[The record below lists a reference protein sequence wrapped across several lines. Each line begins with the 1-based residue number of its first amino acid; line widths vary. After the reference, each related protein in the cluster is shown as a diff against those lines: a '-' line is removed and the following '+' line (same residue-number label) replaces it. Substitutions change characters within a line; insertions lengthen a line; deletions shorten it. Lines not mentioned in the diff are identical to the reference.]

1 ELALG
6 MTAASLTQQVVVGPA
21 AGAILRF
28 FAPATEAK
36 QLGDYLKA
44 SRRLLAEGT
53 LLLVAIATVSGLALL
68 LFGLVKWLVLLLG
81 AFLFSLLS
89 GYCSAVDG
97 MQNAARQRAVVAW
110 HQGIGQWLRF
120 SLALAMIAAFGA
132 SSNAAMLGYAIASA
146 VVLGSQ
152 IVLFRRKILAML
164 PPQSFPAQNGPRDWI
179 RPMLRY

>member
-1 ELALG
+1 PAHARLHANAPHPPGIGRRAGLVSEESELNRINTRGWKRAAFSAGRNPFDANLRVSHTALTMDGISRARAKRLAKEFFWVGAGQVAAIVGGLAGIRLLTQALSPASYGELALG

-68 LFGLVKWLVLLLG
+68 LF
-81 AFLFSLLS
+81 
-89 GYCSAVDG
+89 
-97 MQNAARQRAVVAW
+97 
-110 HQGIGQWLRF
+110 
-120 SLALAMIAAFGA
+120 
-132 SSNAAMLGYAIASA
+132 
-146 VVLGSQ
+146 
-152 IVLFRRKILAML
+152 
-164 PPQSFPAQNGPRDWI
+164 
-179 RPMLRY
+179 